1 MRLKALDHYQ
11 SAEAEIGVK
20 ASVSVRTL
28 SSAAREANVTNHRRT
43 SKPHITHW
51 HVRLRFWTHD
61 TCSQEALVLP
71 RTDLMLRNAAVG
83 IDICCSLLTPLRAYL
98 EIT

>member
-71 RTDLMLRNAAVG
+71 TAEVSAER
-83 IDICCSLLTPLRAYL
+83 RAIQL
-98 EIT
+98 AGLVTT